1 MASKLLVRSVIVLLM
16 LMGLGTASP
25 AGAARPQSGERSILF
40 IQDSRN
46 PIQVNFTDDDLA
58 KVSRNAQYILE
69 KMRINGV
76 TCCGQR
82 KRITQY
88 MWVCCNGNRI
98 RTSNPTLVWALEQ
111 VWGV

>member
-1 MASKLLVRSVIVLLM
+1 MASKMLVHSVVILLM
-16 LMGLGTASP
+16 LTGLGPASP
-25 AGAARPQSGERSILF
+25 AGAARPQSGERSIVF

-58 KVSRNAQYILE
+58 RVSREPGYVLE

-76 TCCGQR
+76 ICCGER

-88 MWVCCNGNRI
+88 IWVCCTGNRI
-98 RTSNPTLVWALEQ
+98 RTSNQTLVSALER